1 MSSFK
6 LPEFHP
12 PDFSEPP
19 MKDAP
24 VVQFKE
30 VEKAGVAPEGYHA
43 TSIYPEYFQVKK
55 GEWVLA
61 ADSRMDCVA
70 VLDAGGTIEVRE
82 FRLLKPGDR
91 VARGRHEN
99 GEDGIFVHVDA
110 FGWAEESPLFPEG
123 GQVSPGNVSSPP
135 PPAKGGKGD
144 FCEKFAFRTRVSR
157 ETSFSYDYDELYN
170 LLEHDRQKGFL
181 LWVLGP
187 AVAFDKDSR
196 DSLIDIIDQGFV
208 HGVLAGNALAT
219 HDIEAA
225 LFGTALGQDI
235 YSKKHVPLSHYMHL
249 DAINRIREAGSIKA
263 AVERGIVKGGIMASL
278 VKRGVPFVLAGSIRD
293 DGPLPDVIVGSS
305 QAQDSMRALARKA
318 TTVIA
323 MATQLHSIAAG
334 NMTPSYRV
342 MDDGTVRPVY
352 FFVIDMSEFAASKLA
367 DRGSLTARSILTN
380 TQDFVVN
387 LRRKLIREL

>member
-6 LPEFHP
+6 LPPFHP
-12 PDFSEPP
+12 PDFTLPP
-19 MKDAP
+19 LNDSP
-24 VVQFKE
+24 VAQFKE
-30 VEKAGVAPEGYHA
+30 VELPGVAPEEYHA
-43 TSIYPEYFQVKK
+43 TSIYPEYFQIRKR
-55 GEWVLA
+55 EWVLA
-61 ADSRMDCVA
+61 KNSRMDCVA
-70 VLDAGGTIEVRE
+70 VLEPGGSISVRE

-91 VARGRHEN
+91 VACGRREN

-110 FGWAEESPLFPEG
+110 FEWERESL
-123 GQVSPGNVSSPP
+123 SSCR
-135 PPAKGGKGD
+135 G
-144 FCEKFAFRTRVSR
+144 FHEKFAFRTGVSR
-157 ETSFSYDYDELYN
+157 ETSFSYDYDEIYN
-170 LLEHDRQKGFL
+170 LLEHDRENGFL

-187 AVAFDKDSR
+187 AVSFDKDSR
-196 DSLIDIIDQGFV
+196 ESLAAIIDEGFV

-235 YSKKHVPLSHYMHL
+235 YTKQHAQLGHYKHL
-249 DAINRIREAGSIKA
+249 DAINLIRKIGSIRK
-263 AVERGIVKGGIMASL
+263 AVEMGLVNNGIIASL
-278 VKRGVPFVLAGSIRD
+278 VRRGVPYVLAGSIRD
-293 DGPLPDVIVGSS
+293 DGPLPEVLTDSGE
-305 QAQDSMRALARKA
+305 AQDKMRAMTGKA
-318 TTVIA
+318 TTIIA

-352 FFVIDMSEFAASKLA
+352 FFIVDMSEFAANKLA

-387 LRRKLIREL
+387 LHRKLVRKS